1 VESSK
6 TLTLEFG
13 QTVPESNLNPAVEEG
28 RDLTFS
34 LFHITIRNEKR
45 EKVLDINVGGNEEN
59 ISFKKGMYYK
69 ERSGERKRRWRWL
82 GRASTT
88 VLDVPT
94 LPESGFIELTGRGAA
109 EMEVKV
115 IFDGEVKG
123 VKRIGTRHDTYQI
136 DFG

>member
-1 VESSK
+1 MESSK

-45 EKVLDINVGGNEEN
+45 EKVLDINVGGNEED
-59 ISFKKGMYYK
+59 ILFKKGMYYK
-69 ERSGERKRRWRWL
+69 ERSGERRWRWL